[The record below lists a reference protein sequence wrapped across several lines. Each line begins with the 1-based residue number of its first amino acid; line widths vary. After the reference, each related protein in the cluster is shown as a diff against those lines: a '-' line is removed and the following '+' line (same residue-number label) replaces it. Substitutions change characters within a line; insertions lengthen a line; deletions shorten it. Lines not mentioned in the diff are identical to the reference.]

1 MILIIERSP
10 ICTTKYTVY
19 TADIIEKKHLYLYH
33 STIDRMLLGYF
44 IKSYTRHDSN

>member
-19 TADIIEKKHLYLYH
+19 TADIIEKKHLYLFN
-33 STIDRMLLGYF
+33 SF
-44 IKSYTRHDSN
+44 IIQQLIECF